1 MPKRIFILCVED
13 EPEVLD
19 AIVKDLSVFED
30 QFPIETVRSV
40 AEARAAV
47 ARIQEAKD
55 ALGLVLCDYVM
66 PGDNGV
72 EFLIELYRDPQ
83 TATTRKV
90 LLTGQAGLEATV
102 RAVNF
107 ANLDFYMGKPW
118 TKEELVG
125 AVREQLKL
133 YVIAHERELQ
143 QYSFLFGDREL
154 AEAMMSNFP
163 GVH

>member
-1 MPKRIFILCVED
+1 MPKRIYILCIED

-19 AIVKDLSVFED
+19 AVVKDLSEFED
-30 QFPIETVRSV
+30 QFPIETARSV

-47 ARIQEAKD
+47 ARIQESRD
-55 ALGLVLCDYVM
+55 ALGLALCDHIM

-72 EFLIELYRDPQ
+72 EFLIELYRDPH

-107 ANLDFYMGKPW
+107 AKLDFYIGKPW
-118 TKEELVG
+118 TKEELVE
-125 AVREQLKL
+125 AVRTQLKA

-143 QYSFLFGDREL
+143 QYASLFGDREL
-154 AEAMMSNFP
+154 AEAMMSKFP
-163 GVH
+163 GAH